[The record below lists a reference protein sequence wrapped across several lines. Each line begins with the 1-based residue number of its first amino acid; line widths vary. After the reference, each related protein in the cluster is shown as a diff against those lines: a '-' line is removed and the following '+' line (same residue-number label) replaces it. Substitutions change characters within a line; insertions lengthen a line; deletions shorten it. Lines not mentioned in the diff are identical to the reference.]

1 MDHKQAV
8 ELQLAVKYVLGE
20 LPPVQRDEFEDHYM
34 DCPECAKDVHAA
46 AAFADTAREVFREE
60 ARDKAPAPV
69 RERGQSQWFAWLRPV
84 VAVPAM
90 LILFVVIG
98 YQNLITLPRLKSAGK
113 AQVFDSFPLMGAVR
127 GEEGA
132 PGAKV
137 EVLKNGTFALEFDL
151 LLTPEAKSRGFDHY
165 LGQLQDETG
174 RLVMQVAI
182 PAEKMGQEVHL
193 SVPSGVDHAG
203 KYSLVLAGDPGAK
216 GEWVKGN
223 EVSRWNFV
231 VDFRP

>member
-1 MDHKQAV
+1 MAHMDHSQTV

-113 AQVFDSFPLMGAVR
+113 AQVFDLFPLMGAVR

-137 EVLKNGTFALEFDL
+137 EEI
-151 LLTPEAKSRGFDHY
+151 
-165 LGQLQDETG
+165 G
-174 RLVMQVAI
+174 RAHV
-182 PAEKMGQEVHL
+182 
-193 SVPSGVDHAG
+193 
-203 KYSLVLAGDPGAK
+203 
-216 GEWVKGN
+216 
-223 EVSRWNFV
+223 
-231 VDFRP
+231 